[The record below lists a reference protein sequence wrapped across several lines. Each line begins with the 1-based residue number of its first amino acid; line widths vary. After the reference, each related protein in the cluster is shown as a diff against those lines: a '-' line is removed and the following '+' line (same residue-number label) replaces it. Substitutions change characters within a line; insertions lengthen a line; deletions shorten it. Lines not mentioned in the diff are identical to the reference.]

1 VIWKGSQHQ
10 FVEDAALIDAEIV
23 LHLIVAPIREVFRR
37 EVNLLLLGA
46 TSSKDTSA
54 YRVEA
59 IASDKSDRIREDSS
73 RDGVRWRDSDTW
85 DSLVSQVEH

>member
-10 FVEDAALIDAEIV
+10 FVEDAALVDAEIV

-37 EVNLLLLGA
+37 IVNLLLLGA
-46 TSSKDTSA
+46 TSSKDISA

-73 RDGVRWRDSDTW
+73 RDGVCWRDSDTW
-85 DSLVSQVEH
+85 DNLISQVEN